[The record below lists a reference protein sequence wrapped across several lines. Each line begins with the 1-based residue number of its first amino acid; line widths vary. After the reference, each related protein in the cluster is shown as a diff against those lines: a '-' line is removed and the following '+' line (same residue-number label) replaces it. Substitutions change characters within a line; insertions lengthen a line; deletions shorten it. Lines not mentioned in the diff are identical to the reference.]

1 MPTQYFMKY
10 FQFYC
15 YAVDEPPI
23 LLATFQNFLWLHIKK
38 IEIELYF
45 FSSKNRRFY
54 DYSHGD

>member
-1 MPTQYFMKY
+1 MKY

-23 LLATFQNFLWLHIKK
+23 FLATFQNILSVSSDSKK

-45 FSSKNRRFY
+45 IYFPNRRFY
-54 DYSHGD
+54 DYSYGV